1 MIAFVSTQQ
10 TAQAIN
16 DAVAAAQTARGLP
29 VFWLPGMYEIKAG
42 QHAGSWLIPAD
53 DQILNTP
60 LMGSPAQTPAD
71 FPEFAQ
77 IIASLGGLDARVE
90 INSQDL
96 IDPSISEE

>member
-1 MIAFVSTQQ
+1 MIGFVVTPEQSE
-10 TAQAIN
+10 AANAAIA
-16 DAVAAAQTARGLP
+16 DAQTSRGMP

-60 LMGSPAQTPAD
+60 LMGSPAQTPQD